1 MHRMTLVAGFSGL
14 LTLALLGSAS
24 AQTPAA
30 EPSMGCRLFPLACPG
45 PVPPKPAPLMGTP
58 EDQAAEAAPP
68 PAAMPSKHH
77 RKAHRHAAAAP
88 AEPAQ

>member
-1 MHRMTLVAGFSGL
+1 MRRIKLVAGLSGL

-30 EPSMGCRLFPLACPG
+30 EPGMGCRLFPLACPG
-45 PVPPKPAPLMGTP
+45 PVPPKPAPLIGTP

-68 PAAMPSKHH
+68 VQPMAKHR